1 MKHIPVIDLSGLNDT
16 IPPLDLQKAFF
27 EAYHK
32 VGFAYIINHGI
43 SSDLITSI
51 FDASHQFHALPQE
64 VKMAIALDHKHRG
77 YIAINTSTDMHL
89 KLTTV
94 TKQNQLASFIVMRED
109 VIEDKDLYL
118 PGPNQLLNLD
128 IS

>member
-32 VGFAYIINHGI
+32 VGFAYIINQSI
-43 SSDLITSI
+43 LSDLITSV
-51 FDASHQFHALPQE
+51 FDASHRFHALPQE

-77 YIAINTSTDMHL
+77 YIAIDTSIDVNS
-89 KLTTV
+89 KLATV
-94 TKQNQLASFIVMRED
+94 TK
-109 VIEDKDLYL
+109 
-118 PGPNQLLNLD
+118 PN
-128 IS
+128 